1 LDAVAALQWI
11 QNNISNFGGDPKRV
25 TIGGQSAG
33 SSVVH
38 DLTASPLAKG
48 LFWAAIAESGSG
60 VSSPIATRTLQEAE
74 LDGQAYAKLK
84 GVSSL
89 AELRRLPAEQFIPVT
104 AVPGS
109 ARVGRMSPNI
119 DGWFLPAGVSQIFAE
134 GGQNDVAILT
144 GMQADE
150 GSSAPTY
157 GKLTSDEVKQ
167 QAETRYETMEPEF
180 LRLYPTDYGNLAD
193 SQKAS
198 ARDRGLIS
206 MLLWASDT
214 SKTNRNKIYTYY
226 FSRGIPW
233 PEFAAFHTSEL
244 IYDFDNLS
252 KLERPFTAGDKAL
265 SNLMASYWVNF
276 IKTRNP
282 NGAGLPVWQP
292 FSAGYATALHEHGY
306 VLLGMVI
313 EKVSGLSYA
322 EFLQKNIFDPLGMK
336 DSGYD
341 RQSTILPQRASGYM
355 RKDHHI
361 ENADFIDM
369 SIPNAAGSV
378 YSTVED
384 MYRWNE
390 AVANGKLLSAAS
402 IEAMFKVYSET
413 LLQGQHYGYGVVL
426 AERFGKTLYYH
437 GGGVKG
443 FETVLQRYP
452 KEHVSIV
459 VMENLDPT
467 APWNVGD
474 QIASCLFHQ
483 PVPASH

>member
-1 LDAVAALQWI
+1 MNNLLLLIALSHSAAFCQNTETQSALEKADAYIRDQEEQGAFRGSVLVGIDGRIVFEKGYGYADEEWGAKNTPTTKFRIASLTKQFTGASILLLQERNLLQVQDPIAKYVSGLPPSWQSITLHQLLTHTSGIPNYAGMQRVDSVLNRTGATMRELVEVAATQ
-11 QNNISNFGGDPKRV
+11 
-25 TIGGQSAG
+25 
-33 SSVVH
+33 
-38 DLTASPLAKG
+38 PLEFQPG
-48 LFWAAIAESGSG
+48 
-60 VSSPIATRTLQEAE
+60 TQ
-74 LDGQAYAKLK
+74 
-84 GVSSL
+84 
-89 AELRRLPAEQFIPVT
+89 LR
-104 AVPGS
+104 
-109 ARVGRMSPNI
+109 
-119 DGWFLPAGVSQIFAE
+119 
-134 GGQNDVAILT
+134 
-144 GMQADE
+144 
-150 GSSAPTY
+150 Y
-157 GKLTSDEVKQ
+157 
-167 QAETRYETMEPEF
+167 
-180 LRLYPTDYGNLAD
+180 
-193 SQKAS
+193 
-198 ARDRGLIS
+198 
-206 MLLWASDT
+206 
-214 SKTNRNKIYTYY
+214 TNT
-226 FSRGIPW
+226 
-233 PEFAAFHTSEL
+233 
-244 IYDFDNLS
+244 
-252 KLERPFTAGDKAL
+252 
-265 SNLMASYWVNF
+265 
-276 IKTRNP
+276 
-282 NGAGLPVWQP
+282 
-292 FSAGYATALHEHGY
+292 GY

-341 RQSTILPQRASGYM
+341 RQATILPQRASGYM

-452 KEHVSIV
+452 KEHVSII

-474 QIASCLFHQ
+474 QIASYLFHQ
-483 PVPASH
+483 QVPASH